1 MRFINQEEI
10 KPKIREYLA
19 SLEEAHTAVMNET
32 DPELRKKLFAKYQSR
47 WTALRGVFE
56 EASHGKCWYVECKN
70 PGTDEDIDHWR
81 PKSRVNGVK
90 NHPGYYWLA
99 FDWTNM
105 RLSCHR
111 ANRKRIN
118 PETAES
124 SGKSDH
130 FPLLNPED
138 RAFSETDDLRKERPT
153 LLDPTNPADPA
164 LLSFL
169 PNGEVS
175 LSPAFA
181 HSDLARQR
189 LDISRIALHLDW
201 PKFRDD
207 RIMLYNSIARLVERG
222 QREAPVD
229 IDESASCSEA
239 FKDIIR
245 DLIATMKPSSE
256 YSAAA
261 KVYVES
267 FKHIWWIEHI
277 VLAV

>member
-10 KPKIREYLA
+10 KPKIRQHLA
-19 SLEEAHTAVMNET
+19 GLEEAHIAVMNET
-32 DPELRKKLFAKYQSR
+32 DPEHRKKLFTKYQSR
-47 WTALRGVFE
+47 WTALRVAFE
-56 EASHGKCWYVECKN
+56 EASQGKCWYVECKN

-81 PKSRVNGVK
+81 PKSRVDGVRD
-90 NHPGYYWLA
+90 HPGYYWLA

-118 PETAES
+118 PETTES
-124 SGKSDH
+124 SGKSDA
-130 FPLLNPED
+130 FPLLNPDD
-138 RAFSETDDLRKERPT
+138 RAFSESDDLQKERPT

-164 LLSFL
+164 VISFF

-181 HSDLARQR
+181 HSKLARER
-189 LDISRIALHLDW
+189 LDISRLMLHLDW

-207 RIMLYNSIARLVERG
+207 RVVLYNKIARLVERG
-222 QREAPVD
+222 QREAPTS
-229 IDESASCSEA
+229 IDESVSCSEP
-239 FKDIIR
+239 FKDTIR
-245 DLIATMKPSSE
+245 DLIGTMKPSAE

-261 KVYVES
+261 KVYIES

>member
-1 MRFINQEEI
+1 
-10 KPKIREYLA
+10 
-19 SLEEAHTAVMNET
+19 
-32 DPELRKKLFAKYQSR
+32 
-47 WTALRGVFE
+47 
-56 EASHGKCWYVECKN
+56 VECKN

-81 PKSRVNGVK
+81 PKSRVDGVK
-90 NHPGYYWLA
+90 DHPGYYWLA

-118 PETAES
+118 PETSES
-124 SGKSDH
+124 GGKSDA

-138 RAFSETDDLRKERPT
+138 RAYSESDDVGKERPT

-164 LLSFL
+164 LISFL

-181 HSDLARQR
+181 SSNLAQQR
-189 LDISRIALHLDW
+189 LDASRLFLHLDW

-207 RIMLYNSIARLVERG
+207 RTMLYNTIARLVERG
-222 QREAPVD
+222 QREAPTS
-229 IDESASCSEA
+229 INEYASCSAA
-239 FKDIIR
+239 FKDVIR
-245 DLIATMKPSSE
+245 DLVGTMKPSAE

-261 KVYVES
+261 RVYIES
-267 FKHIWWIEHI
+267 FKYIWWIEHI